1 LEKPRGRKRK
11 TTLPYLHGQNIK
23 MALGMPWPAVD
34 RGSGSS
40 AWPRDALGG
49 TGDKGW
55 DGILQGHSPMGRM
68 WRSGWNFKHGGQTAG
83 ARPAGR
89 LLVTATA
96 LR

>member
-1 LEKPRGRKRK
+1 LEKPRGHKRK
-11 TTLPYLHGQNIK
+11 TTLPHLHGQNMK
-23 MALGMPWPAVD
+23 MASGTPWPAAD
-34 RGSGSS
+34 RGSASS
-40 AWPRDALGG
+40 ARPRDVLGG

-55 DGILQGHSPMGRM
+55 DGILHSPMGRM
-68 WRSGWNFKHGGQTAG
+68 WCSGWNFKHGGQTAG